1 MLRVGSFIDCV
12 ETASCLHSFP
22 ESEVIT
28 AFFDAFS
35 PFIEFSFPDDAYL
48 VRSILLIVHMN
59 EKTNIDEVYGDIECI
74 SCKITSVVVV
84 SDFMFLIL
92 IAYE

>member
-1 MLRVGSFIDCV
+1 MLRVGLFIDCV
-12 ETASCLHSFP
+12 ETASRLHTFP

-28 AFFDAFS
+28 ACFDVFS
-35 PFIEFSFPDDAYL
+35 PFIDFSFPNEIYL

-59 EKTNIDEVYGDIECI
+59 EKTNIDEVYGDMECT
-74 SCKITSVVVV
+74 SCIITSVVVV

-92 IAYE
+92 IVYE